1 MLTLQLRQID
11 VPQGQRVLLHDIN
24 WQEFEAVIEELGE
37 NRASRIA
44 YYERTLEI
52 RMPLPEHEKVK
63 SIIGHLLVALLDEMG
78 MDWESLGSTTFK
90 KQNMSA
96 GIEPDNCFYIKN
108 YAAMIG
114 KDRID
119 LSVDP
124 PPDLAIEIDLTSDT
138 QVSAYE
144 ALGIPEIWR
153 YKNRRLQ
160 VNIWQNGKYVESL
173 ISASFPDFPAIDS
186 ISQFVEMSREIGMSA
201 ALRAFRQWLRER
213 EQIL

>member
-37 NRASRIA
+37 NRASRVA
-44 YYERTLEI
+44 YYEGTLEI

-96 GIEPDNCFYIKN
+96 GIEPDDCFYIKN

-119 LSVDP
+119 LSVDS

-160 VNIWQNGKYVESL
+160 VNIWQNGKYLESR
-173 ISASFPDFPAIDS
+173 ISASFPDFPAIEG
-186 ISQFVEMSREIGMSA
+186 ISKFVEMSREIGMSA

-213 EQIL
+213 K